1 MKLRRFLIFLVGLS
15 MPFNNVAPIP
25 NFSMG
30 LFSSALYFLSLV
42 SFIPRMKEIGST
54 HGKFVWN
61 ILIYIIFFTFI
72 KKIVC
77 LAHRF

>member
-42 SFIPRMKEIGST
+42 SFIPNMKEIGSI

-61 ILIYIIFFTFI
+61 ILAYILFI
-72 KKIVC
+72 TIINI
-77 LAHRF
+77 ANQSNTT

>member
-42 SFIPRMKEIGST
+42 SFIPNIKEIGSI
-54 HGKFVWN
+54 HG
-61 ILIYIIFFTFI
+61 
-72 KKIVC
+72 
-77 LAHRF
+77 